1 MEWNNMSR
9 YTDYN
14 GTQVDY
20 DLDSQVLDNGRLYNR
35 KYGITNPDIDMN
47 SYDGDYEPDMYDPD
61 CW

>member
-1 MEWNNMSR
+1 MSR
-9 YTDYN
+9 YTEHN

-47 SYDGDYEPDMYDPD
+47 SYDGDYEPDLYDED